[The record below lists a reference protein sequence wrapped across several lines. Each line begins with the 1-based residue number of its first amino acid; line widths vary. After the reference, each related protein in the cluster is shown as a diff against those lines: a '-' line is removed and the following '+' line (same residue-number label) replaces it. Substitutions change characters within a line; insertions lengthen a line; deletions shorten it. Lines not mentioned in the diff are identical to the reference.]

1 MMLSL
6 ALIAL
11 VTLGIDQ
18 LLYDDLSVW
27 IVGLSLLMVRFGFI
41 IGRSS
46 VGGYDA
52 N

>member
-11 VTLGIDQ
+11 VTLGVDQ

-27 IVGLSLLMVRFGFI
+27 IIGLSLMTVRLGFI
-41 IGRSS
+41 IGRS
-46 VGGYDA
+46 VGG
-52 N
+52 